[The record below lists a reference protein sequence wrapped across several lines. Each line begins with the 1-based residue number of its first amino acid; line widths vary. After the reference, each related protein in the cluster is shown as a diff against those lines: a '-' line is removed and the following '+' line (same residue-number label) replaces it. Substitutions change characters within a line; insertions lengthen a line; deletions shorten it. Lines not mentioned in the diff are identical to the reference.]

1 MNGLT
6 NAATAMLAHEKRL
19 ESITSNLANANTH
32 GFKRRMAASHGTW
45 MGRMDAAHMGL
56 QMAEA
61 NDFSQGALLSTGNSL
76 DLAIQGEGFFAV
88 ESPQG
93 EVFTRDG
100 EFHLTGAG
108 VVVSKEGYPLV
119 WEGVQANIQPTGKP
133 IVVDKTGAVTQN
145 RRQLGR
151 LRHVAFAD
159 NNLLDTTKEGYWV
172 APPSLAR
179 EQATGQIVQG
189 AVEDSNV
196 NPVNELVA
204 MISVQRKFE
213 QASQI
218 ITQIDQSYR
227 RLNRGK

>member
-61 NDFSQGALLSTGNSL
+61 NDFSQGSLLNTGNTL

-119 WEGVQANIQPTGKP
+119 WDGVQANIQPTGEP
-133 IVVDKTGAVTQN
+133 IVVDKTGAVTQGN
-145 RRQLGR
+145 RQLGR

-159 NNLLDTTKEGYWV
+159 NNLLDTTKEGYWI
-172 APPSLAR
+172 APPRLAR